1 METTKQATLVLD
13 DHQISEI
20 EIHGVVQDSVRIS
33 KMEWRMQSTPE
44 EVRECR

>member
-1 METTKQATLVLD
+1 METTKQATLVFNNS
-13 DHQISEI
+13 QISEI